1 MTGSLEAGRWERVLH
16 IPEIAAETQGFDL
29 VVSDTSFS
37 FPFLMRGEPRL
48 EARCASLTL
57 CGYVCGFNASAR
69 IAEMVCY
76 TLSVRFGIV
85 MPGNC
90 ADLYIVCNTC
100 LPMTCMGRFRVGTAP
115 AVDR

>member
-16 IPEIAAETQGFDL
+16 IPETAAETQGFDL

-69 IAEMVCY
+69 IAERVCY

-100 LPMTCMGRFRVGTAP
+100 LPMTCMGRFRVRTAP